1 MSSFDAGWFR
11 KDLIIGTPPFK
22 ERTWGA
28 YNRTGSALVKGS
40 IYQFDMPLSS
50 TLETVANTEGLLLPL
65 PTTFKWANA
74 KGHADA
80 LGSAWHNVVSPLSSG
95 LTSNRAKNSIHCVA
109 LENNANNEWG
119 EMLVVG
125 ETSIPIIGVANQ
137 VYTPG
142 WGVRGTPGQVY
153 GTYFE
158 HLASAADADTA
169 ALQAVR
175 NNYKCIA
182 ISLALKTEAG
192 TPAATAVAVF
202 FNGFGLP

>member
-1 MSSFDAGWFR
+1 MSGFDETWFR
-11 KDLIIGTPPFK
+11 DQPIIGTTPFK

-28 YNRTGSALVKGS
+28 YNRSGIPLIKGD
-40 IYQFDMPLSS
+40 IYQFDMTLSS
-50 TLETVANTEGLLLPL
+50 LAETVANTDGILLPV

-74 KGHADA
+74 KNNPDA
-80 LGSAWHNVVSPLSSG
+80 LGSAWHNVIKSLGNGFSP
-95 LTSNRAKNSIHCVA
+95 NRAKNVVHCVA

-125 ETSIPIIGVANQ
+125 ETSISIIGVANQ

-142 WGVRGTPGQVY
+142 WGVRGTPAVFH

-158 HLASAADADTA
+158 HIETA
-169 ALQAVR
+169 ATATLAAAQAVV
-175 NNYKCIA
+175 NNYKCLA
-182 ISLALKTEAG
+182 ITLATKTEAG

-202 FNGFGLP
+202 FNGFGIP

>member
-1 MSSFDAGWFR
+1 MSGFDAGWFR
-11 KDLIIGTPPFK
+11 DQIIVGSTPFA

-28 YNRTGSALVKGS
+28 YNRTGIPLVKGS

-50 TLETVANTEGLLLPL
+50 LVETVPNTEGILLPV
-65 PTTFKWANA
+65 PTTFKWANV

-80 LGSAWHNVVSPLSSG
+80 IGSAWHNVVKM
-95 LTSNRAKNSIHCVA
+95 LTTGTTANRTKNSVHCVA

-125 ETSIPIIGVANQ
+125 ETSISIVGVADQ
-137 VYTPG
+137 VYSAG
-142 WGVRGTPGQVY
+142 WGVRGTPALFH

-158 HLASAADADTA
+158 HLTTAADAGTA
-169 ALQAVR
+169 ALQAVQ

-182 ISLALKTEAG
+182 ISLAAKTEAASPLH
-192 TPAATAVAVF
+192 TPVSVF